1 MKLKIKESNYNHRKY
16 NLISED
22 EYNYWFNIGI
32 KSFNNGDKCIPV
44 RNKELMKYYQEHNAK
59 IGSIES
65 KKTSQITNAW
75 IDGWTF
81 ANIEQEFDP
90 YESDG
95 YAPDSDVC
103 PGSPFM
109 EAQSFID
116 EFDPFS
122 DGSEPL
128 PFY

>member
-32 KSFNNGDKCIPV
+32 KSFNNGDKCVPA
-44 RNKELMKYYQEHNAK
+44 RNKELSNYYEVHNAE
-59 IGSIES
+59 IGSVES

-81 ANIEQEFDP
+81 ANIEQEF
-90 YESDG
+90 
-95 YAPDSDVC
+95 
-103 PGSPFM
+103 
-109 EAQSFID
+109 
-116 EFDPFS
+116 
-122 DGSEPL
+122 
-128 PFY
+128 